1 MPTSEEQL
9 VLKLLAK
16 EWDHLIQLLVITGYT
31 RITDT

>member
-16 EWDHLIQLLVITGYT
+16 EWDHLIQFLVIIGCT
-31 RITDT
+31 RIIDT